1 MKCLTFIYN
10 RCSITKIKKLV
21 NTHSLL
27 LLNLVLLLSVKFK
40 CLLKISR
47 NIFISL
53 GRIIFIMCEDAGN
66 YRIRNNNLFSDTDK
80 FYNAI
85 PMSKKD
91 IPYKTLQPNSK
102 TKLYTSLTGLT
113 VGQMMN
119 MVLSNGFVPAN
130 VKYNTIIWDNWDIF
144 SQCKYLWK
152 VVRKQPSAVKLWGSN
167 QEIWACIPAKKKN
180 LFEPRHYNATNT
192 QIDILTEEPVPL
204 ELALI
209 ACENNI
215 DQRREKYAN
224 TKKSFRVDHSSY
236 SSDSEHALDDCEI
249 DTQENIASSL
259 RNMGIDEENAELLSR
274 KRYYIRNIAL
284 GTITNDVE
292 PSDELIKMIIGTY
305 KNISLLTT
313 KEVQEV
319 LQYQVERSAT
329 KQRITRKKPKPK
341 YEIDSFLGDWITQ

>member
-1 MKCLTFIYN
+1 
-10 RCSITKIKKLV
+10 
-21 NTHSLL
+21 
-27 LLNLVLLLSVKFK
+27 
-40 CLLKISR
+40 
-47 NIFISL
+47 
-53 GRIIFIMCEDAGN
+53 MCEDAGN

-180 LFEPRHYNATNT
+180 LFEPRYYNATNT
-192 QIDILTEEPVPL
+192 QIYTLTEKPVSL
-204 ELALI
+204 ELALR

-215 DQRREKYAN
+215 DLRQKNSKKFFYINESPYNKASAN
-224 TKKSFRVDHSSY
+224 I
-236 SSDSEHALDDCEI
+236 I
-249 DTQENIASSL
+249 DLTEDITVEDIAASL
-259 RNMGIDEENAELLSR
+259 RKMGIDEENAELLSR
-274 KRYYIRNIAL
+274 KRYYIRDIAL

-319 LQYQVERSAT
+319 LQYQADRSAT
-329 KQRITRKKPKPK
+329 KQRITRKKPEPK
-341 YEIDSFLGDWITQ
+341 YEIDSFFGDYITQ

>member
-1 MKCLTFIYN
+1 MFEGA
-10 RCSITKIKKLV
+10 V
-21 NTHSLL
+21 N
-27 LLNLVLLLSVKFK
+27 N
-40 CLLKISR
+40 
-47 NIFISL
+47 
-53 GRIIFIMCEDAGN
+53 EA
-66 YRIRNNNLFSDTDK
+66 RNNNLFSDIDY

-85 PMSKKD
+85 PMSKRD
-91 IPYKTLQPNSK
+91 IPQKTLQPNSK
-102 TKLYTSLTGLT
+102 TTLYATLTGLT
-113 VGQMMN
+113 VELMMN
-119 MVLSNGFVPAN
+119 MVLSNGFVPAD

-152 VVRKQPSAVKLWGSN
+152 VIRKQPSAVKVWGSN
-167 QEIWACIPAKKKN
+167 QEIWACILAKKKN

-215 DQRREKYAN
+215 DQRRERYAN
-224 TKKSFRVDHSSY
+224 TKKSFRVDYSSY

-249 DTQENIASSL
+249 DTKEDIATSL
-259 RNMGIDEENAELLSR
+259 RNMGIDEENAKLLSR
-274 KRYYIRNIAL
+274 KRYYIRDIAL

-305 KNISLLTT
+305 KNISLLTA

-319 LQYQVERSAT
+319 LKYQAERSAT
-329 KQRITRKKPKPK
+329 KQRVIIKKPKPK
-341 YEIDSFLGDWITQ
+341 YEINSLIEDWITP